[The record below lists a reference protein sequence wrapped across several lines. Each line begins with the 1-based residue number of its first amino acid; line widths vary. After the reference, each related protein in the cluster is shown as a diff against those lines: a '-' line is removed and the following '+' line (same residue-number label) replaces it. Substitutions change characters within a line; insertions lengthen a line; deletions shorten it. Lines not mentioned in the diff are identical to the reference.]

1 MDATVNDFFK
11 EIKELVTKSEPKVQE
26 EVWHECFDELTG
38 YSYFWNTQTDEVTWV
53 PPKSYK
59 RAENNPKKNTTK
71 AVVEKDK
78 KKVELFVPP
87 TTGNVPQC
95 SMPEAKVYSIQ
106 DTMKESEPV
115 KKQPIG
121 RKHTAKKPVLKRPF
135 RKSEDSD
142 DEKIELITEYAA
154 NSDSDNDDK
163 NSQPPLD
170 QNKSTESPL
179 TLSLLG
185 KDSILLDQNPKS
197 STSVVP
203 KQSDSQTD
211 EEDDDDDLDI
221 LAKIQQRAQELKK
234 MGGEVPSSVKQIIKK
249 TEIIETP
256 KKPSV
261 SGFSLV
267 AGYNSDSESEPEL
280 QEAPPIRPIFP
291 VACLPISPIVET
303 SHSTLFPITKPIDVK
318 DFISYEPP
326 ANEVAKEAKTNKV
339 ESSDF
344 DSKAFQRKRRIGI
357 SLVNN
362 VKRPKEDVIP
372 GTDFVGLGFK
382 SEIVDNGYIKTT
394 NEDAPVAY
402 PGFQKGGVMFVKS
415 DVLNSTVSQEKGPTK
430 ETDHCLLNKKQAEDD
445 YTILR
450 EKLLFLGEGRD
461 VVLPVQVMIIQAET
475 LFQAMKEGGL
485 NISYLRK
492 WLSETCSD
500 LVNLEKEAAPE
511 GWLLQWD
518 RSHKRYFYQNQT
530 TGVNQWRYPE
540 PDVTRCDDAMDISTT
555 PPPMDVKDE
564 PAVFGPSLPSD
575 PPLPPTPPKIRSPTP
590 PPPPKITMATT
601 TIDVPILPAQSQAS
615 EVIILHPILP
625 GFDIGQPLPPG
636 VDLITSVSNKN
647 LEEVSQKPTDTLIT
661 ALDSFYSEIAEV
673 SENTNSL
680 SPVSAQIPE
689 TPIETSIDVANPQH
703 NSEPIRKKK
712 KKVKLAQGLTMK
724 KKGVS
729 QLVEKW
735 KNVQKS
741 YGD

>member
-59 RAENNPKKNTTK
+59 RAGNNPKKNTTK

-234 MGGEVPSSVKQIIKK
+234 MGG
-249 TEIIETP
+249 
-256 KKPSV
+256 
-261 SGFSLV
+261 
-267 AGYNSDSESEPEL
+267 YNSDSESEPEL

-382 SEIVDNGYIKTT
+382 SEI
-394 NEDAPVAY
+394 
-402 PGFQKGGVMFVKS
+402 
-415 DVLNSTVSQEKGPTK
+415 EKGPTK

-445 YTILR
+445 YIILR
-450 EKLLFLGEGRD
+450 EKLLFLEEGRD

-500 LVNLEKEAAPE
+500 LVKLEREAAPE

-518 RSHKRYFYQNQT
+518 RYEPYHYRQ
-530 TGVNQWRYPE
+530 VVLELYP
-540 PDVTRCDDAMDISTT
+540 S
-555 PPPMDVKDE
+555 
-564 PAVFGPSLPSD
+564 
-575 PPLPPTPPKIRSPTP
+575 
-590 PPPPKITMATT
+590 
-601 TIDVPILPAQSQAS
+601 
-615 EVIILHPILP
+615 
-625 GFDIGQPLPPG
+625 
-636 VDLITSVSNKN
+636 
-647 LEEVSQKPTDTLIT
+647 
-661 ALDSFYSEIAEV
+661 
-673 SENTNSL
+673 
-680 SPVSAQIPE
+680 
-689 TPIETSIDVANPQH
+689 
-703 NSEPIRKKK
+703 
-712 KKVKLAQGLTMK
+712 
-724 KKGVS
+724 
-729 QLVEKW
+729 
-735 KNVQKS
+735 
-741 YGD
+741 

>member
-185 KDSILLDQNPKS
+185 KDSI
-197 STSVVP
+197 
-203 KQSDSQTD
+203 
-211 EEDDDDDLDI
+211 
-221 LAKIQQRAQELKK
+221 
-234 MGGEVPSSVKQIIKK
+234 
-249 TEIIETP
+249 
-256 KKPSV
+256 
-261 SGFSLV
+261 F
-267 AGYNSDSESEPEL
+267 
-280 QEAPPIRPIFP
+280 
-291 VACLPISPIVET
+291 
-303 SHSTLFPITKPIDVK
+303 
-318 DFISYEPP
+318 YEPP

-601 TIDVPILPAQSQAS
+601 TIDVPILP
-615 EVIILHPILP
+615 
-625 GFDIGQPLPPG
+625 
-636 VDLITSVSNKN
+636 
-647 LEEVSQKPTDTLIT
+647 
-661 ALDSFYSEIAEV
+661 
-673 SENTNSL
+673 
-680 SPVSAQIPE
+680 
-689 TPIETSIDVANPQH
+689 
-703 NSEPIRKKK
+703 
-712 KKVKLAQGLTMK
+712 
-724 KKGVS
+724 
-729 QLVEKW
+729 
-735 KNVQKS
+735 
-741 YGD
+741 